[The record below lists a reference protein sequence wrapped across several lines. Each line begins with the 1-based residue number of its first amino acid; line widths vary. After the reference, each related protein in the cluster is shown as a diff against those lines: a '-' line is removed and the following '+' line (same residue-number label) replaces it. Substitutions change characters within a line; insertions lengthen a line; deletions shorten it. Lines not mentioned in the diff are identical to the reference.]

1 MLNVMGRWRSLR
13 AIAECNGPLAQPAGD
28 CLGFEKT
35 LNKTPSGCKMIK
47 AAALKAERLFS

>member
-1 MLNVMGRWRSLR
+1 MNVMGRRRSLR